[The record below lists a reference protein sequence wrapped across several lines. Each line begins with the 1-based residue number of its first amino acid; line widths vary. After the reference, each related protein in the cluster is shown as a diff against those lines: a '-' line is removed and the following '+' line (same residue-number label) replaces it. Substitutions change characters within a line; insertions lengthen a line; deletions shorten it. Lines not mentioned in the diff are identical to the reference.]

1 LKKGRR
7 RRQSV
12 TGPSV
17 PHRPPRFAQPKG
29 HLENPQKYFQKVT
42 FFRAR
47 KTTTLITTKNHQLTT
62 FSPQK
67 NHPKNAQ
74 KRATPC
80 KKRGILSL
88 K

>member
-7 RRQSV
+7 RRQSL

-17 PHRPPRFAQPKG
+17 PHRLPGSAPPKESPEIHRNIFK
-29 HLENPQKYFQKVT
+29 KVT
-42 FFRAR
+42 IFRAQ
-47 KTTTLITTKNHQLTT
+47 KTTTLITTKKHQLTT

-67 NHPKNAQ
+67 TIHKTHK

-80 KKRGILSL
+80 KNAESPTL